1 MFLAQAH
8 SFTQQARLAITL
20 AWVAGC
26 TNIISVLA
34 LGTVTSHVTGVTS
47 QLGLDVATGQW
58 SKALFLAVVLLS
70 FFLGASLSGT
80 CTELGRRRGWP
91 SIYVLPIMLQTFAL
105 ATFAFGLELYGSSV
119 SANPGAV
126 YWLTT
131 VAAAAMGLQNATIT
145 RISSGVVRTTH
156 VTGVVTDLG
165 LELVQFLLWLWD
177 RRQDA
182 GPDRMRAVLH
192 SVRHHPTPKRL
203 ALLASIFG
211 SFALGAAF
219 GAVMYGSYPRWAMF
233 APVLLLLWIIRAD
246 VKEPI
251 AELELSDLVS
261 ADSGLDLPE
270 IMSIYHLRRKDGKKA
285 TQLPDLMS
293 WTDRLPATVKVV
305 VLDLGLDARF
315 DEQALLELRA
325 AIHRMRLTGRRLIL
339 GGISNEML
347 PRLRAVMGRDIGPD
361 DFCQDFDIAVA
372 HAMNV
377 AEAMAAGPPGPHS
390 RTAIPLS

>member
-26 TNIISVLA
+26 TNIVSVLA

-47 QLGLDVATGQW
+47 QLGLDVVTAQW
-58 SKALFLAVVLLS
+58 DKALFLSVLLLS
-70 FFLGASLSGT
+70 FFLGAALSGA

-91 SIYVLPIMLQTFAL
+91 SIYVLPIMLQTLAL
-105 ATFAFGLELYGSSV
+105 TTFAIGLELYGKGV
-119 SANPGAV
+119 GTNPGAI
-126 YWLTT
+126 YWLTM

-165 LELVQFLLWLWD
+165 LEFVQFLLWLWD
-177 RRQDA
+177 RRHDA
-182 GPDRMRAVLH
+182 APDRMRAVLH
-192 SVRHHPTPKRL
+192 SVRHHPSPKRL
-203 ALLASIFG
+203 ALLASILG
-211 SFALGAAF
+211 SFALGAGI
-219 GAVMYGSYPRWAMF
+219 GAGVYGQFPRWAMF
-233 APVLLLLWIIRAD
+233 APVVFLLWIIMAD
-246 VKEPI
+246 VKQPI

-261 ADSGLDLPE
+261 ADSGLELPDT
-270 IMSIYHLRRKDGKKA
+270 MSIYHLRRKGDGA
-285 TQLPDLMS
+285 TQLPDLMA
-293 WTDRLPATVKVV
+293 WTDRLPQTVKVV

-315 DEQALLELRA
+315 DEQALMELRA

-347 PRLRAVMGRDIGPD
+347 PRLRAAMGRDISSD
-361 DFCQDFDIAVA
+361 DFCQDFDLAVA

-377 AEAMAAGPPGPHS
+377 AEVMVAAPRNSLS
-390 RTAIPLS
+390 RTAVPLP